1 MTSCFRIPVFN
12 LGELFGKPAPRH
24 SCWAT
29 KRNWDRYGF
38 QIIGFIFLSFIFLSV
53 SQ

>member
-1 MTSCFRIPVFN
+1 MPSCFRIPVFN
-12 LGELFGKPAPRH
+12 LGERFEKPALRH

-38 QIIGFIFLSFIFLSV
+38 QIIGFIFLSGIFLSA